1 MVSIW
6 LETNSSFYNRE
17 GKYLICPINSEYVQ
31 NHRLYQVMTEPRKGD
46 IVFHY
51 FVYESKKKIN
61 IIKSYSRVV
70 DMFYEVAEQDEFCQ
84 YSPPYRKIDLES
96 NTQLNVKV
104 THEMLKEKREEI
116 ELICKM
122 FNKSR
127 TPFDKNFRF
136 KQMYLSRIPPGL
148 ADILGMLSETKIH

>member
-1 MVSIW
+1 MK
-6 LETNSSFYNRE
+6 NF
-17 GKYLICPINSEYVQ
+17 
-31 NHRLYQVMTEPRKGD
+31 
-46 IVFHY
+46 
-51 FVYESKKKIN
+51 KKKIN

-70 DMFYEVAEQDEFCQ
+70 DRFYEVAEQDEFCQ